1 VSALEELFDWLL
13 PTNCVLCGVTGSII
27 CQRCKLSFDVSPRTV
42 QRFGLIGFAI
52 TDYHRAC
59 SLLLH
64 AYKEEHQT
72 ALAKFLAK
80 PIASKILEQQKQL
93 AGNVILVPAPS
104 STVSM
109 QHRGF
114 EPALYLA
121 KEVARQVNRNNNSA
135 KVFKVLRLDRQI
147 KDQAG
152 LGVEA
157 RKANLL
163 GAMVASAASS
173 DLPVLILDDVV
184 TTGATLFEANRA
196 LTEAGWRVAGFCA
209 FAETLSKRATGI

>member
-1 VSALEELFDWLL
+1 VSALEELLDWLL
-13 PTNCVLCGVTGSII
+13 PTNCVLCGATGAII
-27 CQRCKLSFDVSPRTV
+27 CQRCERSFDINPRIV
-42 QRFGLIGFAI
+42 KRFGLIGFAI

-72 ALAKFLAK
+72 ALVQFLAK

-121 KEVARQVNRNNNSA
+121 KEVARQVNRNHKS
-135 KVFKVLRLDRQI
+135 VKVLKVLKLDRQI
-147 KDQAG
+147 QDQAG

-163 GAMVASAASS
+163 GAMVARPARSES
-173 DLPVLILDDVV
+173 PVLILDDVV
-184 TTGATLFEANRA
+184 TTGVTLVEANRA
-196 LTEAGWRVAGFCA
+196 LIAAGWRVAGFCA